1 MVETPKNL
9 DSKDLS
15 KIDSVNKTD
24 QLAENLLLSEK
35 EQKQLAAVEQ
45 NREAIKY
52 IENPSEEVQ
61 LAAVTQ
67 HWRAIRYIENPSE
80 EVQLAAV
87 KQDREAINYIK
98 NPSEEVI
105 KYVKSQLN

>member
-15 KIDSVNKTD
+15 KIDSANKTD

-35 EQKQLAAVEQ
+35 EQKQLAALKQ
-45 NREAIKY
+45 DREAIQY

-61 LAAVTQ
+61 LT
-67 HWRAIRYIENPSE
+67 
-80 EVQLAAV
+80 AV
-87 KQDREAINYIK
+87 KK
-98 NPSEEVI
+98 N
-105 KYVKSQLN
+105 